1 MHDKIERKV
10 QRFGFGQTH
19 TGSASVVTGSHR
31 VISRPPN
38 PALQLLAP
46 AVSPSPLR
54 TLISDLATV
63 LPFPERRGVGITP
76 RASPADWLL
85 PAAVCALTFPRGRPG
100 LVGFSAPWS
109 LWASRRDHT
118 SIASRTERPRGPDAV
133 DGASPLSRRA

>member
-1 MHDKIERKV
+1 MTKLRGRSRDSGWTDTYGKRV
-10 QRFGFGQTH
+10 CRYRVAQ
-19 TGSASVVTGSHR
+19 SHF
-31 VISRPPN
+31 PP
-38 PALQLLAP
+38 PKPRAAAARP

-63 LPFPERRGVGITP
+63 LPFPERRGVGISP
-76 RASPADWLL
+76 RASPADRLL

-109 LWASRRDHT
+109 LWASRRDHA